1 MEIERNTYLNDLIER
16 KGNGL
21 VKVVTGLRR
30 CGKSYLLFRLFRR
43 HLLESGVPPE
53 NIVELALDRDENRAL
68 RDPIRLGETLR
79 ARLAA
84 LSGKVY
90 VLLDEIQMVLRVR
103 NPDIDPATLAPGEE
117 DSAYIAFHDV
127 LNGLAAN
134 PDADIYVT
142 GSNSRMLASDIATS
156 FRGRGDPVRVHP
168 LSFAEFLSASPRRE
182 KAEAWETYLTF
193 GGMPFAATLP
203 SDRAK
208 RTYLANLFAEVY
220 FKDIRERLG
229 IRGDY
234 VLDNLVKIL
243 SSGVGSLTNPH
254 RLVASLQSV
263 QGVKTND
270 HSVKHLLD
278 ALEDA
283 FLFRKAQRWDVKGRR
298 YLEYPAK
305 YYAEDI
311 GLRNASLNFRQR
323 EPTHLME
330 NVLHNELV
338 RRGLAVDVG
347 VVETVE
353 TRNGRRAKSLREI
366 DFVVNDGPR
375 RTYIQ
380 SAWAIPDAEKR
391 LAETLPLRKT
401 GDFFRKIV
409 VTGDLFE
416 KPWTDETGIEY
427 IGILPFLL
435 DETFLRP

>member
-1 MEIERNTYLNDLIER
+1 MEIERNAYLNELIER

-53 NIVELALDRDENRAL
+53 NIVELALDREENRAL
-68 RDPIRLGETLR
+68 RNPLRLGETLR
-79 ARLAA
+79 ARIAS

-90 VLLDEIQMVLRVR
+90 VLLDEIQMVLRIR

-117 DSAYIAFHDV
+117 DAAYIAFHDV

-134 PDADIYVT
+134 PDTDIYVT

-156 FRGRGDPVRVHP
+156 FRGRGDSVCVHP
-168 LSFAEFLSASPRRE
+168 LSFAEYLSAFRGE

-203 SDRAK
+203 TDRAK
-208 RTYLANLFAEVY
+208 RNYLANLFSEVY

-229 IRGDY
+229 IREDY

-243 SSGVGSLTNPH
+243 CSGVGSLTNPH
-254 RLVASLQSV
+254 RLVAALQSV

-270 HSVKHLLD
+270 HAVKRLLD

-305 YYAEDI
+305 YYAEDV
-311 GLRNASLNFRQR
+311 GLRNAFLNFRQR

-330 NVLHNELV
+330 NVLYNELV

-353 TRNGRRAKSLREI
+353 TRDGRRAKTLREI

-380 SAWAIPDAEKR
+380 SAWAIPDEEKR
-391 LAETLPLRKT
+391 LAETLPLRKS

-409 VTGDLFE
+409 VTGNLFE

-427 IGILPFLL
+427 IGIIPFLL
-435 DETFLRP
+435 DEAFLRA